1 MSIIQRRVFFG
12 KVGAADQLVAHI
24 QEGEKELEQRGV
36 ALKSRILTDYMSGRT
51 DRVVVEWEVDDL
63 REIEGALERAF
74 DDSQAQAYFST
85 WMEKLNQLI
94 QHAEVENWMVR

>member
-12 KVGAADQLVAHI
+12 KAGVADQLASHI
-24 QEGEKELEQRGV
+24 LEGERELEQRGV

-63 REIEGALERAF
+63 REIEGALERAI

-94 QHAEVENWMVR
+94 HYAEVENWMVR